1 MTSLNEKQQEAVDS
15 VMSGDNILLT
25 GSAGTGKSFT
35 VKYIIDVLK
44 KYKKNYALTAPTG
57 TAAIIVGGMTIHS
70 FMGIGLGKGKTLD
83 IVKKIYKNKTIYD
96 SLVNLEVLIIDEIS
110 MLDSE
115 LFEKISSI
123 FSIIHSNYNK
133 NSKLLDLPFGGIQLI
148 FIGDFC
154 QLAPVS
160 GLYCFLSKLWNK
172 LNIRT
177 ILLDKLIRQSDDL
190 LFQQILQITRK
201 GKCTDNILKVLN
213 SLCDTKFSEDIIPTK
228 LYPLNIDVDKI
239 NNIELEKM
247 KKNGNKS
254 YNYIATSSSDNLK
267 KANKYDIELIE
278 KSQVIITRN
287 INFNNGLVNGTR
299 GIIIELREDSVIIKD
314 VFDKIHIITY
324 YKDICENS
332 VNSYISHMP
341 INISYALTIH
351 KAQGMTIDAL
361 ELDLGT
367 NIFTHGQA
375 YTALSRA
382 RNLQSIKIINVDKD
396 SFNMNPYVKKFYKT
410 LTT

>member
-1 MTSLNEKQQEAVDS
+1 MTVLNEKQQEAVDS

-44 KYKKNYALTAPTG
+44 TNKKKYALTAPTG
-57 TAAIIVGGMTIHS
+57 TAAIIIGGMTIHS
-70 FMGIGLGKGKTLD
+70 FMGIGLGKGKTQD
-83 IVKKIYKNKTIYD
+83 IVKKIYKNKIIYD
-96 SLVNLEVLIIDEIS
+96 NLVNLEVLIIDEIS
-110 MLDSE
+110 MLDNE

-123 FSIIHSNYNK
+123 FSIIHSNYKKDCN
-133 NSKLLDLPFGGIQLI
+133 LLDIPFGGIQLI

-160 GLYCFLSKLWNK
+160 GLYCFLSLLWDK

-213 SLCDTKFSEDIIPTK
+213 SLKDTKFSEDIIPTK
-228 LYPLNIDVDKI
+228 LFPLNIDVDKI

-247 KKNGNKS
+247 KQTGNKS
-254 YNYIATSSSDNLK
+254 YNYIATASNDNLK
-267 KANKYDIELIE
+267 KAKKYDIELIE
-278 KSQVIITRN
+278 MSQIIITRN
-287 INFNNGLVNGTR
+287 INFHNGVVNGTR

-314 VFDKIHIITY
+314 VFDKVHIISY

-332 VNSYISHMP
+332 ANSYISHMP

-367 NIFTHGQA
+367 NIFTPGQA

>member
-35 VKYIIDVLK
+35 VKYIIDILK
-44 KYKKNYALTAPTG
+44 KNNKNYALTAPTG
-57 TAAIIVGGMTIHS
+57 TAAIIIGGMTIHS
-70 FMGIGLGKGKTLD
+70 FMGIGLGKDKVLD
-83 IVKKIYKNKTIYD
+83 IIKKIKKNKTIYD
-96 SLVNLEVLIIDEIS
+96 SLAKLEVLIIDEIS
-110 MLDSE
+110 MLDNE

-123 FSIIHSNYNK
+123 FSIIHSSYKSNLN
-133 NSKLLDLPFGGIQLI
+133 LLDLPFGGIQLI

-160 GLYCFLSKLWNK
+160 GLYCFLSKLWDK

-177 ILLDKLIRQSDDL
+177 VLLDKLIRQSDDL

-213 SLCDTKFSEDIIPTK
+213 SLNNTTFSEDIIPTK
-228 LYPLNIDVDKI
+228 LYPLNVDVNKI
-239 NNIELEKM
+239 NRIEFEKM
-247 KKNGNKS
+247 KKNGNRTYI
-254 YNYIATSSSDNLK
+254 YNATSSNDNIK
-267 KANKYDIELIE
+267 KAIKYNIELIE
-278 KSQVIITRN
+278 KSQIIITRN

-299 GIIIELREDSVIIKD
+299 GVIVELLDESVVIKD
-314 VFDKIHIITY
+314 VTGKVHIVSY

-332 VNSYISHMP
+332 VNSFISHMP

-361 ELDLGT
+361 ELDLGK
-367 NIFTHGQA
+367 NIFTSGQA

-382 RNLQSIKIINVDKD
+382 RNLQSIKIIDVDKD
-396 SFNMNPYVKKFYKT
+396 SFKMNPYVKKFYKA
-410 LTT
+410 L

>member
-1 MTSLNEKQQEAVDS
+1 MTVLNEKQQEAVDS

-44 KYKKNYALTAPTG
+44 TNKKKYALTAPTG
-57 TAAIIVGGMTIHS
+57 TAAIIIGGMTIHS
-70 FMGIGLGKGKTLD
+70 FMGIGLGKDKTQD
-83 IVKKIYKNKTIYD
+83 IVKKIYKNKIIYNN
-96 SLVNLEVLIIDEIS
+96 LVNLEVLIIDEIS
-110 MLDSE
+110 MLDNE

-123 FSIIHSNYNK
+123 FAIIHSSYKKDCN
-133 NSKLLDLPFGGIQLI
+133 LLDIPFGGIQLI

-160 GLYCFLSKLWNK
+160 GLYCFLSLLWDK

-213 SLCDTKFSEDIIPTK
+213 SLKDTKFSEDIIPTK
-228 LYPLNIDVDKI
+228 LFPLNIDVDKI

-247 KKNGNKS
+247 KQTGNKS
-254 YNYIATSSSDNLK
+254 YNYIATASNDNLK
-267 KANKYDIELIE
+267 KAKKYDIELIE
-278 KSQVIITRN
+278 MSQVIITRN
-287 INFNNGLVNGTR
+287 INFYNGLVNGTR
-299 GIIIELREDSVIIKD
+299 GVIIELREDSVIMKD
-314 VFDKIHIITY
+314 VSGNVHIITY
-324 YKDICENS
+324 YKDICDNS
-332 VNSYISHMP
+332 ASSYISHMP

-361 ELDLGT
+361 ELDLGK
-367 NIFTHGQA
+367 NIFTDGQA

-396 SFNMNPYVKKFYKT
+396 SFNMNPYVKKFYKMLKT
-410 LTT
+410 